1 MSAGVNLLFIFI
13 IIKNREKSIYNNEI
27 LKFLD
32 VTSKLK
38 IKIVINN
45 VELIFNKSYLCILNW
60 FQDFLSI
67 FSRFSSK
74 NCVLY
79 NITLI
84 KNNIDNYR
92 NKLFEP
98 INQ

>member
-45 VELIFNKSYLCILNW
+45 VELIFNKSYLCILN
-60 FQDFLSI
+60 
-67 FSRFSSK
+67 
-74 NCVLY
+74 
-79 NITLI
+79 
-84 KNNIDNYR
+84 
-92 NKLFEP
+92 
-98 INQ
+98 